1 MNDHIVNL
9 KLEIDSIKEY
19 IETELCRKC
28 DEMRRKLET
37 LEITLDEYISSSG
50 QQNDYDS

>member
-1 MNDHIVNL
+1 MNNHIVNL
-9 KLEIDSIKEY
+9 KLEIDAIKEY

-37 LEITLDEYISSSG
+37 LEITLDEYISSNG